1 MNSSFK
7 TTENHRR
14 SSANYYETNK
24 EVILAKAREKYRLTH
39 PLPEPDEEAVIKPV
53 PSRKKK
59 IKPSRS
65 IWDAVELKDGI
76 YRRNGNEPSPIL
88 PFDPKV
94 DTVNNIKQNELLKII
109 EGITDCSFT
118 YNPAVWVGEEMEC
131 GDSSMCLCSQLVR
144 YNFII
149 THKPSNKK
157 FIVGSECVKKIS
169 PKFHKVI
176 KCDKC
181 RICGDPV
188 LDKRPKHG
196 REGYCSKECMP
207 NKMPFGKHKGM
218 RLDCL
223 PLSYM
228 EWCVENLDPS
238 PIKDEII
245 EIYNRDL

>member
-1 MNSSFK
+1 MENVVFK

-24 EVILAKAREKYRLTH
+24 EVILAKARTKYRLTH
-39 PLPEPDEEAVIKPV
+39 PLPEPDEEGVIKPV
-53 PSRKKK
+53 PRKKK

-65 IWDAVELKDGI
+65 IWEAVELKDGI

-88 PFDPKV
+88 PFDPKE

-109 EGITDCSFT
+109 EGITDCSFN
-118 YNPAVWVGEEMEC
+118 YDPDIWDGEEMEC
-131 GDSSMCLCSQLVR
+131 QDASMCLCSQLVK

-169 PKFHKVI
+169 PEFHKVI
-176 KCDKC
+176 KADKC
-181 RICGDPV
+181 RLCPKPV
-188 LDKRPKHG
+188 LNKRFKYG
-196 REGYCSKECMP
+196 REGYCSNECMP
-207 NKMPFGKHKGM
+207 SKINFGRHKGK

-228 EWCVENLDPS
+228 EWAIENLKPS
-238 PIKDEII
+238 PLKNQII
-245 EIYNRDL
+245 EIYDYLA